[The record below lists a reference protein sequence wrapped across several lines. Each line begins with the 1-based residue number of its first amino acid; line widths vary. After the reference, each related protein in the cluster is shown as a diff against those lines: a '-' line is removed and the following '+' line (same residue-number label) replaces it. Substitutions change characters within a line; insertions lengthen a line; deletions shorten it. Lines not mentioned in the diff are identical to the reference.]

1 MKKLLSISVI
11 ASALLLFVACNKNN
25 DTVVPTQDAK
35 TQAELQ
41 KQIDDLKKQLDE
53 TKGET
58 DTKTG
63 EVKTDEVKPGEVKAV
78 DTKVSD
84 EAKKAA
90 DEKAVADAKKA
101 AQQKADDDVVA
112 KVKAYTGANYITLK
126 NPKNEDHFNESP
138 IVFTGDVS
146 PNTKKIVV
154 KASVGNQN
162 CGPNDMCVTYH
173 EDVYQLQD
181 FNLGDSNFTYRAAE
195 KWNNL
200 WPGVMTFEFTATFWD
215 ATTSTTS
222 AKIYFTPGGAEMGKP
237 VIYLYP
243 QETTQVSVNVVPTN
257 GISVSE
263 PAIGRGWNVIANP
276 SGQLFNL
283 ADSKSYPYLFW
294 EGFAANFRTPTE
306 GFVVAKADVKK
317 LFEEKLAIL
326 GMNAKETA
334 DFEEYWLPKLSEKPY
349 YFITFIPQV
358 EFEKYAPLTVSPK
371 PDSVIRVFFDYKGLD
386 KKTSV
391 VEQKLTRVTRS
402 GFSVVEWGG
411 RLYR

>member
-11 ASALLLFVACNKNN
+11 ASALLLFVACNKND

-58 DTKTG
+58 

-112 KVKAYTGANYITLK
+112 KVNAYKGANYITLK
-126 NPKNEDHFNESP
+126 SPKNETNFQEEP
-138 IVFTGDVS
+138 IIFTGVVS
-146 PNTKKIVV
+146 PNTKKIMV
-154 KASVGNQN
+154 KQSSGDPTCDTNM
-162 CGPNDMCVTYH
+162 GMCNYYS
-173 EDVYQLQD
+173 EDVYTLQD
-181 FNLGDSNFTYRAAE
+181 FNLGNSDFTYRAAV

-200 WPGVMTFEFTATFWD
+200 RLGTNNYDFTATFWD
-215 ATTSTTS
+215 GSTSTTS
-222 AKIYFTPGGAEMGKP
+222 VKIYFTPGGAEMGKP

-402 GFSVVEWGG
+402 GFAVVEWGG

>member
-11 ASALLLFVACNKNN
+11 ASALLLFVACNKND
-25 DTVVPTQDAK
+25 DTVVPSQDEK

-41 KQIDDLKKQLDE
+41 KQVDDLKKQLEE

-58 DTKTG
+58 ET
-63 EVKTDEVKPGEVKAV
+63 KTDEEKPGEVKAV

-84 EAKKAA
+84 EAKKAV
-90 DEKAVADAKKA
+90 DEKAAADAKKA

-112 KVKAYTGANYITLK
+112 KVKAYTGANYITL
-126 NPKNEDHFNESP
+126 NDPKNESSFHEEP
-138 IVFTGDVS
+138 VVFTGYVS
-146 PNTKKIVV
+146 PNTKSITVT
-154 KASVGNQN
+154 ATAGNEK
-162 CGPNDMCVTYH
+162 CGTPDLDGPCIPYQK
-173 EDVYQLQD
+173 DVYTLQD
-181 FNLGDSNFTYRAAE
+181 FNLGDSKFTYRAAI

-200 WPGVMTFEFTATFWD
+200 NYGTNNFEFKATFWD

-222 AKIYFTPGGAEMGKP
+222 VQIYFTPGGAEMGKP

-243 QETTQVSVNVVPTN
+243 KTTTQVSVNVVPTN

-263 PAIGRGWNVIANP
+263 PAIGRGWNVIANTT
-276 SGQLFNL
+276 GQLFNL

-317 LFEEKLAIL
+317 LFDDKLAIL

-349 YFITFIPQV
+349 YFITFIAQSDLD
-358 EFEKYAPLTVSPK
+358 KYAPLTVSPK

-386 KKTSV
+386 KKTAV

>member
-11 ASALLLFVACNKNN
+11 ASALLLFVACNKPA
-25 DTVVPTQDAK
+25 DPVVPSQDAK

-41 KQIDDLKKQLDE
+41 KQVDDLKKQLDDAKTQQPATTTTTTTDA
-53 TKGET
+53 TK
-58 DTKTG
+58 
-63 EVKTDEVKPGEVKAV
+63 A
-78 DTKVSD
+78 DTKVTD
-84 EAKKAA
+84 DAKKAA
-90 DEKAVADAKKA
+90 DAKA
-101 AQQKADDDVVA
+101 AQQKADDDVVK
-112 KVKAYTGANYITLK
+112 KVEAYTGASYITLK
-126 NPKNEDHFNESP
+126 DPKNEDHFNEAP
-138 IVFTGDVS
+138 IIFTGVVS

-154 KASVGNQN
+154 KASVGSQN
-162 CGPNDMCVTYH
+162 CGPNDMCVPYH

-200 WPGVMTFEFTATFWD
+200 WPGSVTFEFTATFWD
-215 ATTSTTS
+215 ATTSKTS
-222 AKIYFTPGGAEMGKP
+222 VQIYYTPGGAEMGKP

-243 QETTQVSVNVVPTN
+243 TKTTQVSVNVVPTN

-263 PAIGRGWNVIANP
+263 PAIGRGWNVIANTT
-276 SGQLFNL
+276 GQLFNL

-317 LFEEKLAIL
+317 LFEDKLAIL

-334 DFEEYWLPKLSEKPY
+334 DFEEYWLPKLSDKPY
-349 YFITFIPQV
+349 YFITFIAQSDLD
-358 EFEKYAPLTVSPK
+358 KYAPLTVSPK

-386 KKTSV
+386 KKTAV

-402 GFSVVEWGG
+402 GFAVVEWGG

>member
-11 ASALLLFVACNKNN
+11 ASALLLFVACNKND
-25 DTVVPTQDAK
+25 DTVVVPSGDAK

-58 DTKTG
+58 
-63 EVKTDEVKPGEVKAV
+63 EVKTDEAKPGEVKAV

-90 DEKAVADAKKA
+90 DEKAAADAKKA

-126 NPKNEDHFNESP
+126 DPKNEDHFNEEP
-138 IVFTGDVS
+138 IVFTGVVS
-146 PNTKKIVV
+146 PNTKSIT
-154 KASVGNQN
+154 
-162 CGPNDMCVTYH
+162 VTATSGDKSCDVLEAPCAPYQQ
-173 EDVYQLQD
+173 DVYKLQD
-181 FNLGDSNFTYRAAE
+181 FNLGNSTFTYRAAQ
-195 KWNNL
+195 KWSNLGLGTNN
-200 WPGVMTFEFTATFWD
+200 FDFIANFWD
-215 ATTSTTS
+215 GTTSTTS
-222 AKIYFTPGGAEMGKP
+222 VKVYFTPGGAEMGKP

-283 ADSKSYPYLFW
+283 ANSKSYPYLFW
-294 EGFAANFRTPTE
+294 EGFASNFRTPSE

-317 LFEEKLAIL
+317 LFDEKLAIL
-326 GMNAKETA
+326 GMNDKETA

-349 YFITFIPQV
+349 YFITFVSQADLD
-358 EFEKYAPLTVSPK
+358 KYAPLTVSPK

-386 KKTSV
+386 RKTTV
-391 VEQKLTRVTRS
+391 VEQKLTPVTRS
-402 GFSVVEWGG
+402 GFSVIEWGG